1 MLPTKKQT
9 PKKPPKKPG
18 PSNKQR
24 SVRLS
29 SSTPDLQGMKPTKS
43 PVARS
48 ESPLELHKGP
58 SEVEPEIEPVVEPE
72 IEPEIE
78 PKVEPEIEPKVE
90 PKIEPKVGPKIE
102 PKVGPK
108 IEPKVGP
115 KIEPEV
121 EHVASPVM
129 PAKVCVEGQPG
140 ANVFDRRALMFQL
153 AALRQRHA

>member
-1 MLPTKKQT
+1 MLPTT
-9 PKKPPKKPG
+9 KKPPKKQG

-108 IEPKVGP
+108 IEP
-115 KIEPEV
+115 EV

-129 PAKVCVEGQPG
+129 PVKVCVEGQPG